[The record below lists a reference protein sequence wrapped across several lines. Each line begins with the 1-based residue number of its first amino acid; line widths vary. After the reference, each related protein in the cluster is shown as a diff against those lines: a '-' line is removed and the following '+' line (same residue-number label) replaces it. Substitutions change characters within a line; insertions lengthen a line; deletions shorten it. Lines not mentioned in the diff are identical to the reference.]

1 MKMKKSK
8 SFSKS
13 LSDRKLKVRNYQ
25 LLNHLTDKNFFL
37 SAFHTN
43 TVELTHILIFQRNI
57 FFISS
62 FIFMVLNLF

>member
-1 MKMKKSK
+1 MKRSK

-25 LLNHLTDKNFFL
+25 LLNHLPDKNFL

-43 TVELTHILIFQRNI
+43 TVVLTDILIFQ
-57 FFISS
+57 
-62 FIFMVLNLF
+62 